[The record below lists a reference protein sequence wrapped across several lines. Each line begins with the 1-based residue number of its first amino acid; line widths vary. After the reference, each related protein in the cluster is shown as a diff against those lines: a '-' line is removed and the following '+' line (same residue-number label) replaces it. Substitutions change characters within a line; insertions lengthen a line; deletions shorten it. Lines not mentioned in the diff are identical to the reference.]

1 MGFRNN
7 HNSQTKS
14 RVLRVHAFSFEG
26 CYLHVLLTATNI
38 LNFQLPILNLL
49 SDGHSTD
56 ETVFYTKSF
65 FFKQLAASLIRK
77 LILKKLLYITIEQIN
92 EIKNDYQTNI
102 NRIN

>member
-65 FFKQLAASLIRK
+65 FFLAIGG
-77 LILKKLLYITIEQIN
+77 ITNKKAN
-92 EIKNDYQTNI
+92 SKIKVDLW
-102 NRIN
+102 